1 MDLKLKEVAELL
13 QVSETTI
20 RRWVSEDKIPSYK
33 INNQVH
39 FSRDEIQDWVIKH
52 KTETESI
59 KPFSEPAVKTLG
71 QKQYSLTRAL
81 HNGTLLTDIS
91 AKDKLKLIEEVSHVI
106 GEKYELDGEVLSD
119 LLLEREKLHST
130 SLGHGIAVPHT
141 RDLVL
146 KGHPD
151 RIIVVLPKK
160 PIEFGALDKEP
171 VYALFFLLASD
182 DSRHLH
188 LLAKIAH
195 LSSDPAALELLKKRP
210 NKETLLN
217 FIKGWESEL

>member
-33 INNQVH
+33 INNQIH
-39 FSRDEIQDWVIKH
+39 FSRDEVQDWVIKN
-52 KTETESI
+52 KSTSE
-59 KPFSEPAVKTLG
+59 KAFSEPAIKTLG

-81 HNGTLLTDIS
+81 HNGSVLTELS
-91 AKDKLKLIEEVSHVI
+91 AKDKLKLINEAAHEIASR
-106 GEKYELDGEVLSD
+106 YELDGDVLSD
-119 LLLEREKLHST
+119 LLLEREKLQAT

-151 RIIVVLPKK
+151 RIIIVFPKK
-160 PIEFGALDKEP
+160 PIEYGSLDKEP

-182 DSRHLH
+182 DAKHLH

-195 LSSDPAALELLKKRP
+195 LSSDHKALDLLRKKP
-210 NKETLLN
+210 SKEKLLE
-217 FIKGWESEL
+217 FIKSWESEL